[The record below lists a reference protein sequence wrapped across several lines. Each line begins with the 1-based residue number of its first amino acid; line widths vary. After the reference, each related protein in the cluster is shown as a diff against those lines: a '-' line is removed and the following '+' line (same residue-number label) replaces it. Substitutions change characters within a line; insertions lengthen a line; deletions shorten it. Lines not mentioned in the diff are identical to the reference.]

1 MLTVGAKTEF
11 HKAFIDGKWVETGR
25 TFKVTS
31 PTTLEPF
38 AEVADCGPEEARI
51 AADAAVRAFE
61 SWSKTTAYERAAILL
76 RWYALILEHQDEIAQ
91 IMAREMG
98 KPVVEGRGEVKYA
111 AAFAQ
116 WFAEEAK
123 RAYGDIIPTH
133 DNNKRL
139 FTMKKPVGPVYGVT
153 PWNFPAG
160 MITRK
165 AAPAL
170 AAGCT
175 YISKPA
181 EQTPLTALAIA
192 SLWEEAGGPPGTLQ
206 VVTALDPVPVSEVL
220 LNDRRIRKVTF
231 TGSTEVGK
239 KLYAQSAATMKRI
252 SLELGGHAPYI
263 VFEDADVD
271 RAVQDVMACKFRN
284 AGQVCVSANRIYV
297 QDKIYEAF
305 AERLSEK
312 VATLHVGNPLDE
324 KTRVGPLVDRQGFD
338 KVRAHVDDALSKG
351 AVARVGGKPKGDQ
364 PNGLF
369 FEPTVLTG
377 IRHDMRL
384 LSEETFGPVA
394 PLLKFKDE
402 AEAVKLAND
411 TPYGLAGYLWTK
423 DLGRA
428 FRVAEA
434 LQYGIVGVNDPVP
447 SAPHAPF
454 GGVKD
459 SGIGREGGY
468 EGLNEYLE
476 VRYISMGLPT

>member
-1 MLTVGAKTEF
+1 MLTVGPKMEF
-11 HKAFIDGKWVETGR
+11 HKAFIDGKWIETSKR
-25 TFKVTS
+25 FSVTN
-31 PTTLEPF
+31 PTTMEPF
-38 AEVADCGPEEARI
+38 AEVADCGPEEART
-51 AADAAVRAFE
+51 AVNAAVRAFE
-61 SWSKTTAYERAAILL
+61 TWSKTTAYERAAILMK
-76 RWYALILEHQDEIAQ
+76 WHELILGHADELAR
-91 IMAREMG
+91 IMAHEMG
-98 KPVVEGRGEVKYA
+98 KPVTEGRGEVKYA
-111 AAFAQ
+111 AAFAS

-123 RAYGDIIPTH
+123 RAYGEIIPTH

-139 FTMKKPVGPVYGVT
+139 FTMKKPVGPAYGIT

-160 MITRK
+160 MVTRK

-175 YISKPA
+175 FIMKPA

-206 VVTALDPVPVSEVL
+206 IITALDPVPVSEVII
-220 LNDRRIRKVTF
+220 NDPRIRKVTF

-263 VFEDADVD
+263 IFDDADID
-271 RAVQDVMACKFRN
+271 RAVTDVIACKFRN

-297 QDKIYEAF
+297 SEKIYDTF
-305 AERLSEK
+305 ADRLSEK
-312 VATLHVGNPLDE
+312 VAGIKVGNPLE
-324 KTRVGPLVDRQGFD
+324 EETRLGPLVDQQGFD
-338 KVRAHVDDALSKG
+338 KVKAHVDDAISKG
-351 AVARVGGKPKGDQ
+351 AVARAGGKQRGTA
-364 PNGLF
+364 GLF
-369 FEPTVLTG
+369 FEPTVLTN
-377 IRHDMRL
+377 ISIEMRL
-384 LSEETFGPVA
+384 LREETFGPVA

-402 AEAVKLAND
+402 AEVVKLAND

-459 SGIGREGGY
+459 SGVGREGGH

-476 VRYISMGLPT
+476 VRYISMGLP

>member
-1 MLTVGAKTEF
+1 MLTVGPKTEF
-11 HKAFIDGKWVETGR
+11 HKAFIDGKWVETAR
-25 TFKVTS
+25 RFTITNPATF
-31 PTTLEPF
+31 EPV
-38 AEVADCGPEEARI
+38 AEVADCGPEEARL

-61 SWSKTTAYERAAILL
+61 TWSKTTAYQRYAILMK
-76 RWYALILEHQDEIAQ
+76 WYQLMLDHEEELAR

-98 KPVVEGRGEVKYA
+98 KPVIEGRGEVKYA
-111 AAFAQ
+111 AAFPQ

-123 RAYGDIIPTH
+123 RAYGEIIPTH

-139 FTMKKPVGPVYGVT
+139 FVMKKPVGPAYGIS

-160 MITRK
+160 MVTRK

-175 YISKPA
+175 YIAKPA

-206 VVTALDPVPVSEVL
+206 VLPALDPVPVSEVL
-220 LNDRRIRKVTF
+220 INDRRIRKLTF

-239 KLYAQSAATMKRI
+239 KLYAQCAATMKRI

-263 VFEDADVD
+263 IFEDADID
-271 RAVQDVMACKFRN
+271 RAVNDVAACKFRN
-284 AGQVCVSANRIYV
+284 AGQVCISANRIYV
-297 QDKIYEAF
+297 SEKIYDTF
-305 AERLSEK
+305 AEKLAAK
-312 VATLHVGNPLDE
+312 AATLKVGDPLDE
-324 KTRVGPLVDRQGFD
+324 NTRVGPLVDKQGFE
-338 KVRAHVDDALSKG
+338 KVHAHVEDALKKG
-351 AVARVGGKPKGDQ
+351 AKAHTGAKAKGGDGF
-364 PNGLF
+364 F

-377 IRHDMRL
+377 IRDDMRL
-384 LSEETFGPVA
+384 MCEETFGPVA

-402 AEAVKLAND
+402 AEAIRLAND

-434 LQYGIVGVNDPVP
+434 MQYGIVGVNDPVP

-454 GGVKD
+454 GGIKD
-459 SGIGREGGY
+459 SGIGREGGH
-468 EGLNEYLE
+468 EGLQEFLD
-476 VRYISMGLPT
+476 VRYITMGLP

>member
-11 HKAFIDGKWVETGR
+11 HNAFIDGKWVDVGR
-25 TFKVTS
+25 RFTVIS
-31 PTTLEPF
+31 PATLEPF
-38 AEVADCGPEEARI
+38 AEVADCGPDEARA
-51 AADAAVRAFE
+51 AADAAVRAFAT
-61 SWSKTTAYERAAILL
+61 WSKTTAHERAAVLQ
-76 RWYALILEHQDEIAQ
+76 RWHALILDHQTALAE

-98 KPVVEGRGEVKYA
+98 KPVTEGRGEVKYA

-123 RAYGDIIPTH
+123 RAYGEIIPTH

-139 FTMKKPVGPVYGVT
+139 IVMKQPVGPAYGIT

-175 YISKPA
+175 FISKPA
-181 EQTPLTALAIA
+181 EQTPVVALYLAR
-192 SLWEEAGGPPGTLQ
+192 LWEEAGGPPGTLQ
-206 VVTALDPVPVSEVL
+206 VLPTRDPVPVSDVL
-220 LNDRRIRKVTF
+220 LKDRRIRKVTF

-263 VFEDADVD
+263 VFEDADLE
-271 RAVQDVMACKFRN
+271 RAVNDVMASKFRN
-284 AGQVCVSANRIYV
+284 AGQVCIASNRIYV
-297 QDKIYEAF
+297 SEKIYEAF
-305 AERLSEK
+305 AERISEK
-312 VATLHVGNPLDE
+312 VRTLTVGDPLDE
-324 KTRVGPLVDRQGFD
+324 RTRIGPLVDQQGFD
-338 KVRAHVDDALSKG
+338 KVRAHVEDALAKG
-351 AVARVGGKPKGDQ
+351 ATARVGGKPKQ
-364 PNGLF
+364 GLF
-369 FEPTVLTG
+369 FEPTVLTDICDG
-377 IRHDMRL
+377 TRL
-384 LSEETFGPVA
+384 LTEETFGPVA

-402 AEAVKLAND
+402 AEAVALAND

-434 LQYGIVGVNDPVP
+434 MQYGIIGVNDPVP

-454 GGVKD
+454 GGIKD
-459 SGIGREGGY
+459 SGIGREGGH
-468 EGLNEYLE
+468 EGLAEYLD
-476 VRYISMGLPT
+476 VRYVSMGLA

>member
-1 MLTVGAKTEF
+1 MSMLTVGAKTEF
-11 HKAFIDGKWVETGR
+11 HKAYIDGKWVETPR
-25 TFKVTS
+25 RFTVTN
-31 PTTLEPF
+31 PATLEPL
-38 AEVADCGPEEARI
+38 AEVADCGPEEARA
-51 AADAAVRAFE
+51 AADAAVRAFD

-76 RWYALILEHQDEIAQ
+76 RWYTLILEHQDEIAR

-98 KPVVEGRGEVKYA
+98 KPVIEGRGEVKYA

-123 RAYGDIIPTH
+123 RAYGEIIPTH
-133 DNNKRL
+133 DNKKRL
-139 FTMKKPVGPVYGVT
+139 FVMKQPVGPAYGIT

-181 EQTPLTALAIA
+181 EQTPLTALALA

-206 VVTALDPVPVSEVL
+206 VLTALDPVPVSEVL
-220 LNDRRIRKVTF
+220 LADRRIRKVTF

-239 KLYAQSAATMKRI
+239 KLYAQAAATMKRI
-252 SLELGGHAPYI
+252 SFELGGHAPYI
-263 VFEDADVD
+263 VFEDADLD

-297 QDKIYEAF
+297 SEKIYDAF
-305 AERLSEK
+305 ADLLSEK
-312 VATLHVGNPLDE
+312 VTGLSVGDPLDE
-324 KTRVGPLVDRQGFD
+324 RTRIGPLVDRQGFD
-338 KVRAHVDDALSKG
+338 KVRAHVDDALAKG
-351 AVARVGGKPKGDQ
+351 AVARAGGKAKE
-364 PNGLF
+364 GLF

-377 IRHDMRL
+377 ISLDMRL
-384 LSEETFGPVA
+384 LREETFGPVA

-402 AEAVKLAND
+402 NEAIKLAND

-459 SGIGREGGY
+459 SGIGREGGH
-468 EGLNEYLE
+468 EGLDEYLD
-476 VRYISMGLPT
+476 VRYVSMGLP

>member
-1 MLTVGAKTEF
+1 MLTVGPKTEF
-11 HKAFIDGKWVETGR
+11 HKAFIDGKWIETSKR
-25 TFKVTS
+25 FSVMN
-31 PTTLEPF
+31 PTTMEPF
-38 AEVADCGPEEARI
+38 AEVADCGPEEARV
-51 AADAAVRAFE
+51 AVNAAVRAFE
-61 SWSKTTAYERAAILL
+61 TWSKTTAYERAAILMK
-76 RWYALILEHQDEIAQ
+76 WHALILDHADELAR
-91 IMAREMG
+91 IMAHEMG

-111 AAFAQ
+111 AAFAS

-123 RAYGDIIPTH
+123 RAYGEIIPTH

-139 FTMKKPVGPVYGVT
+139 FTMKKPVGPAYGIT

-160 MITRK
+160 MVTRK

-175 YISKPA
+175 FIMKPA

-206 VVTALDPVPVSEVL
+206 IITALDPVPVSEVII
-220 LNDRRIRKVTF
+220 NDPRIRKVTF

-263 VFEDADVD
+263 IFEDADID
-271 RAVQDVMACKFRN
+271 RAVTDVIACKFRN

-297 QDKIYEAF
+297 SEKIYDTF
-305 AERLSEK
+305 ADRLADK
-312 VATLHVGNPLDE
+312 VVGIKVGNPLEED
-324 KTRVGPLVDRQGFD
+324 TRLGPLVDQQGFD
-338 KVRAHVDDALSKG
+338 KVKAHVDDAVSKG
-351 AVARVGGKPKGDQ
+351 AVARAGGKQRGTT
-364 PNGLF
+364 GLF
-369 FEPTVLTG
+369 FEPTVLTN
-377 IRHDMRL
+377 ISNEMRL
-384 LSEETFGPVA
+384 LREETFGPVA

-459 SGIGREGGY
+459 SGVGREGGH

-476 VRYISMGLPT
+476 VRYISMGLP

>member
-1 MLTVGAKTEF
+1 MLTVGPKTEF
-11 HKAFIDGKWVETGR
+11 HKAFIGGKWIETKKH
-25 TFKVTS
+25 FSVVS
-31 PTTLEPF
+31 PATLEPF
-38 AEVADCGPEEARI
+38 AEVADCGPEEARE

-61 SWSKTTAYERAAILL
+61 TWSQTTAYERAAILM
-76 RWYALILEHQDEIAQ
+76 RWYSLILDHQDELAQ

-98 KPVVEGRGEVKYA
+98 KPVIEGRGEVKYA
-111 AAFAQ
+111 AGFAQ

-133 DNNKRL
+133 DNKKRL
-139 FTMKKPVGPVYGVT
+139 FSMKKPVGPAYGVT

-175 YISKPA
+175 YVSKPA
-181 EQTPLTALAIA
+181 EQTPLTALALA
-192 SLWEEAGGPPGTLQ
+192 SLWEEAGGPAGTLQ
-206 VVTALDPVPVSEVL
+206 VITCQDPVPVSEVF
-220 LNDRRIRKVTF
+220 LNDPRIRKVTF

-252 SLELGGHAPYI
+252 SLELGGHAPYLI
-263 VFEDADVD
+263 FEDADLD
-271 RAVQDVMACKFRN
+271 RAVQDVIACKFRN

-297 QDKIYEAF
+297 QDKIYDAF
-305 AERLSEK
+305 ADRLSEK
-312 VATLHVGNPLDE
+312 VIGLVVGDPLDE
-324 KTRVGPLVDRQGFD
+324 KTRIGPLVDRQGFN
-338 KVRAHVDDALSKG
+338 KVREHVEDALSKG
-351 AVARVGGKPKGDQ
+351 AVARTGGKPKGDR
-364 PNGLF
+364 PDGLF

-377 IRHDMRL
+377 ISAQMRL
-384 LSEETFGPVA
+384 LREETFGPVA

-402 AEAVKLAND
+402 AEAIKLAND

-454 GGVKD
+454 GGIKD

-468 EGLNEYLE
+468 EGLQEYLE
-476 VRYISMGLPT
+476 VRYISMGLP

>member
-1 MLTVGAKTEF
+1 MLTVGPKTEF
-11 HKAFIDGKWVETGR
+11 HKAFIDGKWIETSKR
-25 TFKVTS
+25 FSVTN

-38 AEVADCGPEEARI
+38 AEVADCGPEEART
-51 AADAAVRAFE
+51 AVNAAVRAFE
-61 SWSKTTAYERAAILL
+61 TWSKTTAYDRAAILMK
-76 RWYALILEHQDEIAQ
+76 WNALILDHADELAR
-91 IMAREMG
+91 IMAHEMG
-98 KPVVEGRGEVKYA
+98 KPVIEGRGEVKYA
-111 AAFAQ
+111 AAFAS

-123 RAYGDIIPTH
+123 RAYGEIIPTH

-139 FTMKKPVGPVYGVT
+139 FTMKKPVGPAYGIT

-160 MITRK
+160 MVTRK

-175 YISKPA
+175 FIMKPA

-206 VVTALDPVPVSEVL
+206 IITALDPVPVSEVII
-220 LNDRRIRKVTF
+220 NDPRIRKVTF

-239 KLYAQSAATMKRI
+239 KLYAQSASTMKRI

-263 VFEDADVD
+263 IFEDADID
-271 RAVQDVMACKFRN
+271 RAVADVIACKFRN

-297 QDKIYEAF
+297 SEKIYDAF
-305 AERLSEK
+305 ADRLADK
-312 VATLHVGNPLDE
+312 VVGIKVGNPLE
-324 KTRVGPLVDRQGFD
+324 EETRLGPLVDQQGFD
-338 KVRAHVDDALSKG
+338 KVKAHVDDAISKG
-351 AVARVGGKPKGDQ
+351 AVARAGGKQKGAS
-364 PNGLF
+364 GLF
-369 FEPTVLTG
+369 FEPTVLTN
-377 IRHDMRL
+377 ISLEMRL
-384 LSEETFGPVA
+384 LREETFGPVA

-411 TPYGLAGYLWTK
+411 TPYGLAGYVWTK

-459 SGIGREGGY
+459 SGLGREGGH

-476 VRYISMGLPT
+476 VRYISMGLP

>member
-1 MLTVGAKTEF
+1 MLTVGPKTEF
-11 HKAFIDGKWVETGR
+11 HKAFIDGKWIETSKR
-25 TFKVTS
+25 FSVTN
-31 PTTLEPF
+31 PATMEPF

-51 AADAAVRAFE
+51 AVNAAVRAFE
-61 SWSKTTAYERAAILL
+61 SWSQTTAYERAAILMK
-76 RWYALILEHQDEIAQ
+76 WYQLILDHSDELAR
-91 IMAREMG
+91 IMAHEMG

-111 AAFAQ
+111 AAFAS

-123 RAYGDIIPTH
+123 RAYGEIIPTH
-133 DNNKRL
+133 DNKKRL
-139 FTMKKPVGPVYGVT
+139 FTMKKPVGPAYGIT

-160 MITRK
+160 MVTRK

-175 YISKPA
+175 FIMKPA

-192 SLWEEAGGPPGTLQ
+192 SLWEEAGGPAGTLQ
-206 VVTALDPVPVSEVL
+206 IITALDPVPVSEVII
-220 LNDRRIRKVTF
+220 NDPRIRKVTF

-239 KLYAQSAATMKRI
+239 KLYAQSAGTMKRI

-263 VFEDADVD
+263 IFEDADID
-271 RAVQDVMACKFRN
+271 RAVNDVIACKFRN

-297 QDKIYEAF
+297 SEKIYDTF
-305 AERLSEK
+305 ADRLADK
-312 VATLHVGNPLDE
+312 VVGIKVGNPLEED
-324 KTRVGPLVDRQGFD
+324 TRLGPLVDQQGFD
-338 KVRAHVDDALSKG
+338 KVKAHVDDAVSKG
-351 AVARVGGKPKGDQ
+351 AVTRAGGKQSGTT
-364 PNGLF
+364 GLF
-369 FEPTVLTG
+369 FEPTVLTN
-377 IRHDMRL
+377 ISLEMRL
-384 LSEETFGPVA
+384 LREETFGPVA

-402 AEAVKLAND
+402 AEVVKLAND

-459 SGIGREGGY
+459 SGVGREGGH

-476 VRYISMGLPT
+476 VRYISMGLP

>member
-1 MLTVGAKTEF
+1 MLTVGPKTEF
-11 HKAFIDGKWVETGR
+11 HKAFIDGKWIETSKR
-25 TFKVTS
+25 FSVTN
-31 PTTLEPF
+31 PTTMEPF
-38 AEVADCGPEEARI
+38 AEVADCGPEEART
-51 AADAAVRAFE
+51 AVNAAVRAFE
-61 SWSKTTAYERAAILL
+61 TWSKTTAYERAAILMK
-76 RWYALILEHQDEIAQ
+76 WHTLILDHADELAR
-91 IMAREMG
+91 IMAHEMG
-98 KPVVEGRGEVKYA
+98 KPVIEGRGEVKYA
-111 AAFAQ
+111 AAFAS

-123 RAYGDIIPTH
+123 RAYGEIIPTH

-139 FTMKKPVGPVYGVT
+139 FTMKKPVGPAYGIT

-160 MITRK
+160 MVTRK

-175 YISKPA
+175 FIMKPA

-206 VVTALDPVPVSEVL
+206 IITALDPVPVSEVII
-220 LNDRRIRKVTF
+220 NDPRIRKVTF

-239 KLYAQSAATMKRI
+239 KLYAQSASTMKRI

-263 VFEDADVD
+263 IFEDADID
-271 RAVQDVMACKFRN
+271 RAVTDVIACKFRN

-297 QDKIYEAF
+297 SERIYDKF
-305 AERLSEK
+305 ADLLADK
-312 VATLHVGNPLDE
+312 VVGIKVGNPLE
-324 KTRVGPLVDRQGFD
+324 EETRLGPLVDQQGFD
-338 KVRAHVDDALSKG
+338 KVKAHVDDAISKG
-351 AVARVGGKPKGDQ
+351 AVARAGGKQKGAS
-364 PNGLF
+364 GLF
-369 FEPTVLTG
+369 FEPTVLTN
-377 IRHDMRL
+377 ISLEMRL
-384 LSEETFGPVA
+384 LREETFGPVA

-402 AEAVKLAND
+402 AEVIKLAND

-459 SGIGREGGY
+459 SGVGREGGH

-476 VRYISMGLPT
+476 VRYISMGLP

>member
-1 MLTVGAKTEF
+1 MLTVGPKTEF
-11 HKAFIDGKWVETGR
+11 HKAFIGGKWIETSR
-25 TFKVTS
+25 RFSVTN
-31 PTTLEPF
+31 PATLEPF
-38 AEVADCGPEEARI
+38 AEVADCGPEEARL
-51 AADAAVRAFE
+51 AADAAVTAFE
-61 SWSKTTAYERAAILL
+61 SWSKTTAFERAAILMKWHL
-76 RWYALILEHQDEIAQ
+76 LILDHTDELAR
-91 IMAREMG
+91 IMAHEMG

-111 AAFAQ
+111 AGFAS

-123 RAYGDIIPTH
+123 RAYGEIIPTH

-139 FTMKKPVGPVYGVT
+139 FTMKKPVGPAYGIT

-160 MITRK
+160 MVTRK

-175 YISKPA
+175 FILKPA

-192 SLWEEAGGPPGTLQ
+192 QLWEEAGGPPGTLQ
-206 VVTALDPVPVSEVL
+206 IITALDPIPVSEVL
-220 LNDRRIRKVTF
+220 INDRRIRKITF

-239 KLYAQSAATMKRI
+239 KLYAQSAGTMKRI

-263 VFEDADVD
+263 VFEDADID
-271 RAVQDVMACKFRN
+271 RAVTDVMASKFRN
-284 AGQVCVSANRIYV
+284 AGQVCVAANRIYV
-297 QDKIYEAF
+297 AEKIYETF
-305 AERLSEK
+305 ADKMAEK
-312 VATLHVGNPLDE
+312 VIGIKVGNPLEED
-324 KTRVGPLVDRQGFD
+324 TRIGPLVDKQGFD
-338 KVRAHVDDALSKG
+338 KVQAHVEDAIAKG
-351 AVARVGGKPKGDQ
+351 AVARAGGKPKGTD
-364 PNGLF
+364 GLF

-377 IRHDMRL
+377 ISAEMRL
-384 LSEETFGPVA
+384 LREETFGPVA

-402 AEAVKLAND
+402 NEVVKLAND

-459 SGIGREGGY
+459 SGLGREGGH
-468 EGLNEYLE
+468 EGLQEYLD
-476 VRYISMGLPT
+476 VRYISMGLP

>member
-1 MLTVGAKTEF
+1 MLTVGPKTEF
-11 HKAFIDGKWVETGR
+11 HKAFIDGKWIETGKR
-25 TFKVTS
+25 FSVMN

-38 AEVADCGPEEARI
+38 AEVADCGPEEART
-51 AADAAVRAFE
+51 AVEAAVRAFE
-61 SWSKTTAYERAAILL
+61 TWSKTTAYERAAILMK
-76 RWYALILEHQDEIAQ
+76 WNTLILDHADELAR
-91 IMAREMG
+91 IMAHEMG
-98 KPVVEGRGEVKYA
+98 KPVTEGRGEVKYA
-111 AAFAQ
+111 AAFTS

-123 RAYGDIIPTH
+123 RAYGEIIPTH

-139 FTMKKPVGPVYGVT
+139 FTMKKPVGPAYGIT

-160 MITRK
+160 MVTRK

-175 YISKPA
+175 FILKPA

-206 VVTALDPVPVSEVL
+206 IITALDPVPVSEVIIG
-220 LNDRRIRKVTF
+220 DRRIRKVTF

-263 VFEDADVD
+263 IFDDADID
-271 RAVQDVMACKFRN
+271 RAVTDVIACKFRN

-297 QDKIYEAF
+297 EEKIYDRF
-305 AERLSEK
+305 ADRLSEK
-312 VATLHVGNPLDE
+312 VSGIKVGNPLAED
-324 KTRVGPLVDRQGFD
+324 TRLGPLVDQQGFD
-338 KVRAHVDDALSKG
+338 KVKAHVDDAVSKG
-351 AVARVGGKPKGDQ
+351 AVTRTGGKQSGTA
-364 PNGLF
+364 GLF
-369 FEPTVLTG
+369 FEPTVLTN
-377 IRHDMRL
+377 ISNEMRL
-384 LSEETFGPVA
+384 LREETFGPVA

-402 AEAVKLAND
+402 AEVVKLAND

-459 SGIGREGGY
+459 SGLGREGGH

-476 VRYISMGLPT
+476 VRYISMGLP

>member
-1 MLTVGAKTEF
+1 MLTVGPKTEF
-11 HKAFIDGKWVETGR
+11 HKAFIDGKWIETSKR
-25 TFKVTS
+25 FSVTN

-61 SWSKTTAYERAAILL
+61 TWSKTTAHERSAILMK
-76 RWYALILEHQDEIAQ
+76 WYALILDHQDELAR
-91 IMAREMG
+91 IMAHEMG
-98 KPVVEGRGEVKYA
+98 KPVTEGRGEVKYA
-111 AAFAQ
+111 AAFAS

-123 RAYGDIIPTH
+123 RAYGEIIPTH

-139 FTMKKPVGPVYGVT
+139 FTMKKPVGPAYGIT

-160 MITRK
+160 MVTRK

-175 YISKPA
+175 FILKPA

-206 VVTALDPVPVSEVL
+206 IITALDPVPVSEVIIG
-220 LNDRRIRKVTF
+220 DRRIRKVTF

-263 VFEDADVD
+263 IFDDADID
-271 RAVQDVMACKFRN
+271 RAVTDVIACKFRN

-297 QDKIYEAF
+297 SEKIYDTF
-305 AERLSEK
+305 ADRLAEK
-312 VATLHVGNPLDE
+312 VIGIKVGNPLE
-324 KTRVGPLVDRQGFD
+324 EETRLGPLVDQQGFD
-338 KVRAHVDDALSKG
+338 KVKAHVDDAVSKG
-351 AVARVGGKPKGDQ
+351 AVTRAGGKQKGT
-364 PNGLF
+364 NGLF
-369 FEPTVLTG
+369 FEPTVLTN
-377 IRHDMRL
+377 ISAEMRL
-384 LSEETFGPVA
+384 LREETFGPVA

-402 AEAVKLAND
+402 AEVVKLAND

-447 SAPHAPF
+447 SSPHAPF

-459 SGIGREGGY
+459 SGLGREGGH
-468 EGLNEYLE
+468 EGLSEYLD
-476 VRYISMGLPT
+476 VRYISMGLP

>member
-1 MLTVGAKTEF
+1 MLTVGPKTEF
-11 HKAFIDGKWVETGR
+11 HKAFIGGKWIDSGR
-25 TFKVTS
+25 RFTLTS
-31 PTTLEPF
+31 PATLEPF
-38 AEVADCGPEEARI
+38 AEVADCGPQEAQA

-61 SWSKTTAYERAAILL
+61 TWSQTTAHERAAVLMK
-76 RWYALILEHQDEIAQ
+76 WYALILQHQDELAQ

-98 KPVVEGRGEVKYA
+98 KPVIEGRGEVKYA
-111 AAFAQ
+111 AGFAQ
-116 WFAEEAK
+116 WFAEEGK

-133 DNNKRL
+133 DNRKRL
-139 FTMKKPVGPVYGVT
+139 FTMKKPVGPAYGVT

-181 EQTPLTALAIA
+181 EQTPLTALALA
-192 SLWEEAGGPPGTLQ
+192 SLWEEAGGPEGTLQ
-206 VVTALDPVPVSEVL
+206 VVTAQDPVPVSQVF
-220 LNDRRIRKVTF
+220 LNDPRIRKVTF

-263 VFEDADVD
+263 IFEDADLD
-271 RAVQDVMACKFRN
+271 RAVLDVIACKFRN
-284 AGQVCVSANRIYV
+284 AGQVCVATNRIYV
-297 QDKIYEAF
+297 QEKIYDDF

-312 VATLHVGNPLDE
+312 VVGLTVGDPLDE
-324 KTRVGPLVDRQGFD
+324 QTKIGPLVDRQGFT
-338 KVRAHVDDALSKG
+338 KVREHVEDALSKG
-351 AVARVGGKPKGDQ
+351 AVARTGGKVRSGHPD
-364 PNGLF
+364 GLF

-377 IRHDMRL
+377 ISREMRL
-384 LSEETFGPVA
+384 LREETFGPVA

-402 AEAVKLAND
+402 SEAIKLAND
-411 TPYGLAGYLWTK
+411 TPYGLAGYVWTK

-447 SAPHAPF
+447 STPHAPF

-468 EGLNEYLE
+468 EGLQEYLD
-476 VRYISMGLPT
+476 VRYISMGLP